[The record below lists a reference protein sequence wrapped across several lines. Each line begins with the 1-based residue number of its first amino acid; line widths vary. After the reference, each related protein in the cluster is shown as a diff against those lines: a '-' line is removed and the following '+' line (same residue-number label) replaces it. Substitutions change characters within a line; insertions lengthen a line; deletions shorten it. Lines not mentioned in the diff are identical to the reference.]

1 MAPCP
6 SPVDFDGRDKLLFL
20 SPCAVS
26 SAVEHYNDTVGVTGS
41 NPVLRTINY
50 FRGAVQGAF
59 FFSGPEVRVQCDLII
74 RPSVLMDQSHPS
86 LRRKTFAII
95 SHPDAGK
102 TTLTEKL
109 LLYSGAIELA
119 GSVKAKKS
127 QRHAVSD
134 WMKLEQERG
143 ISVTSAVL
151 QFENEG
157 QTFNLLDTPGHNDF
171 SADTYRTLTAADCAV
186 MVVDYAKGVEPQ
198 TEKLFEVASARG
210 IPIFTFVNKCDQPG
224 MGPLDLLSNIEEKLG
239 LACAPINWP
248 VAPGPEFNKIYER
261 KSGMV
266 HVYDRTE
273 HNASRGG
280 AKVLRYDSQ
289 ELKDMVRQDEYAR
302 FVDEVELLDV
312 AGDWPDPERIAAGR
326 VSPVFFGSALKN
338 VGLDVFL
345 EHFRELAPEPQPR
358 KSTLGVIS
366 PDDEAFSGFVFK
378 IQANMNPQHRDR
390 VAFMRVVSGTFE
402 RGMTVSNS
410 RTNAQVRLSHS
421 QRLFGRER
429 ETLEQAHPG
438 DIVAVSSPDLQLGD
452 TLASNPGLA
461 FDEVPAFPPENFG
474 VILNL
479 DATRFKQYQKGLEQ
493 LASEG
498 LAELFTR
505 VDSGTRDQIL
515 GVVGVLQFDV
525 IQYRLESEYGVRTK
539 LNPLPHEH
547 VAWVGGPAG
556 DLPSFSHLGGRV
568 LSCVDLYG
576 NRVIVCQDKWSLGR
590 ATQDLDGYRVVKTR
604 GALREPEEAPT
615 VA

>member
-1 MAPCP
+1 
-6 SPVDFDGRDKLLFL
+6 
-20 SPCAVS
+20 
-26 SAVEHYNDTVGVTGS
+26 
-41 NPVLRTINY
+41 
-50 FRGAVQGAF
+50 
-59 FFSGPEVRVQCDLII
+59 
-74 RPSVLMDQSHPS
+74 MDQSS
-86 LRRKTFAII
+86 SIMRRKTFAII

-109 LLYSGAIELA
+109 LLYSGAIDLA

-210 IPIFTFVNKCDQPG
+210 IPIFTFVNKCDQSG
-224 MGPLDLLSNIEEKLG
+224 LGPLDLLSNIEEKLG

-248 VAPGPEFNKIYER
+248 VAPGPEFNKIFER
-261 KSGMV
+261 ASGKV
-266 HVYDRTE
+266 HIYDRTA
-273 HNASRGG
+273 HNASVGDANTMAADDER
-280 AKVLRYDSQ
+280 
-289 ELKDMVRQDEYAR
+289 LKSMMRLDDYAR
-302 FVDEVELLDV
+302 FRDEIELLDV

-326 VSPVFFGSALKN
+326 ISPVFFGSALKN

-345 EHFRELAPEPQPR
+345 EHFRDLAPGPQPR
-358 KSTLGVIS
+358 KSTLGMIE
-366 PDDEAFSGFVFK
+366 PDSESFSGFVFK

-390 VAFMRVVSGTFE
+390 VAFMRVVSGVFD
-402 RGMTVSNS
+402 RGMNVLNS
-410 RTNAQVRLSHS
+410 RTGAQIRLSHS

-438 DIVAVSSPDLQLGD
+438 DIVAVSSTDLQLGD
-452 TLASNPGLA
+452 TLSTQAGLA

-474 VILNL
+474 VIHNL

-505 VDSGTRDQIL
+505 TDSGTRDQIL

-525 IQYRLESEYGVRTK
+525 IQYRLEAEYGVRTK
-539 LNPLPHEH
+539 LNPIPHEH
-547 VAWVGGPAG
+547 VAWVAGPAG
-556 DLPSFSHLGGRV
+556 SLPSFNHLGGRV
-568 LSCVDLYG
+568 LACVDLYG

-590 ATQDLDGYRVVKTR
+590 ATQDLEGYVVVKTR
-604 GALREPEEAPT
+604 DALRTPEALA
-615 VA
+615 VAK